1 MKRKGEEGGR
11 VCEYIRTHYLLNVG
25 LAEHLI
31 ESASLLMGVC
41 QCLAGL
47 PHPLVVIVDFAA
59 LKVAAVVLQGQ
70 LGLPSLLVGT
80 THAVVGQALLVGVT
94 T

>member
-1 MKRKGEEGGR
+1 M
-11 VCEYIRTHYLLNVG
+11 CEYIRTHYLLNVG

-31 ESASLLMGVC
+31 ESASLLMSVC

-47 PHPLVVIVDFAA
+47 PHPLVVAMDLAA

-80 THAVVGQALLVGVT
+80 THAVVGQALLIGVT